1 MSMSAAKS
9 LASTLLRMPSLA
21 LSWPLSTVKSSSRMR
36 KRLIDSARDTGALAE
51 RLVALL
57 TDPATARAMG
67 DKGRAW
73 VERDWSWDLTAARLR
88 ALLE

>member
-1 MSMSAAKS
+1 MHRAA
-9 LASTLLRMPSLA
+9 AA
-21 LSWPLSTVKSSSRMR
+21 DQMR
-36 KRLIDSARDTGALAE
+36 TWGDRGAPDAILDGEAGYVVPGRDTGAVAE

-57 TDPATARAMG
+57 SDPAGAKAMG

-73 VERDWSWDLTAARLR
+73 VERDWTWDLAAARLR